1 MIVTSVGCPA
11 LRQLKLCCHAVKHF
25 RPTCQW
31 RETEG
36 LKAYIFVDDESRIIE
51 THFHFIDSIIVFL
64 TMIIENV
71 EALKSWLAKLLEP
84 ICDAD
89 PSALANY
96 VVALVKKDKPEKD
109 LKALCADQLEVF
121 LQKETTGFVDK
132 LFESLTTKNYL
143 GNPAAKEVPKEEV
156 KPPAVKA
163 ETVEAETLEEEREN
177 RRRRS
182 PLRNRPDFND
192 ARGRDDRRRDER
204 KRRDFD
210 RHGKSGGES
219 NRERE
224 RHERR
229 RGSPRGRSYSRSLS
243 RSRSGSRG
251 KSRDREHRGGRDFK
265 SKFEL
270 ERKDTDCYN
279 SSNKSGSQQQQQQ
292 QQQHPPPLLPLP
304 TPPHQFSSTSS
315 AGVSGAGGVPIVTPA
330 HLPDSTTDSWSGY
343 YGTQRLDGAGKTF
356 GSKSVSLKQR
366 CRDYDEKGFC
376 VRGDLCPFDHG
387 NDPLIV
393 DDVNLP
399 NMIPFPPPPVMP
411 PTGLPRPPITEPP
424 PPLRM
429 PAMPPFGQPPP
440 PGVFPMSG
448 PPLIATSGID
458 TPNHQ
463 TAITSSPP
471 IGPPG
476 VGRPPPTLPPPPSP
490 SSSVSLRPQYVQSE
504 YNYDP
509 EGYNPES
516 PGLTAAG
523 RNPYRQFIPRVQTQR
538 SNLIGLT
545 SNEGQGSRA
554 ANIVIQTEPATAAST
569 PGNNVC
575 RFNAEQDNRKRTI
588 GPSTAE
594 GPIVKKPWM
603 EKPNFNNQHKNTFP
617 KRCYYVNTK
626 LEVRKI
632 PRDLNNIAKLNE
644 HFSKFGTIVN
654 IQVVFGGDPEA
665 ALIQY
670 TKNEEARRAISS
682 TEAVLNNRFI
692 RVYWHREPGT
702 NVTGLQEQSSGSQPA
717 GSAASPAL
725 LQQQQQHGNMHKGIK
740 QHSPAAYVLNNI
752 VPKHCVPALPG
763 LAAGTRLDGL
773 NPNADA
779 LTVVPALTNPQKSPY
794 TSTGLKSSS
803 KSFGRTG
810 KALEAQEVLKKKQ
823 EAIKLQQDMRKKKQE
838 MLKTQ
843 MECQKALINRLDK
856 NRGMKPEERAN
867 IMKTLKELTEKIAQL
882 QNEMNPAS
890 QAQKEL
896 LDAEL
901 DFHKKMSSGED
912 TTDLKRKLGQ
922 LQVEATRLGLIRSP
936 AGRGRGRGKMALEPG
951 LVHVGRGRGRSRE
964 MMARCGSVNRMVV
977 DHRPRALAIL
987 GVTQEEK
994 EELMPHFV
1002 NFGEIEDFRDQDANS
1017 VVMTFKTRSEAEN
1030 AANQGAKFKGRVLQI
1045 SWYKPKTPSV
1055 ATEPEEEEAK
1065 DDDTTKEA
1073 SSYLPG
1079 EEEEEEEEDD
1089 DEDDEYE
1096 SRSWRR

>member
-1 MIVTSVGCPA
+1 
-11 LRQLKLCCHAVKHF
+11 
-25 RPTCQW
+25 
-31 RETEG
+31 
-36 LKAYIFVDDESRIIE
+36 
-51 THFHFIDSIIVFL
+51 
-64 TMIIENV
+64 MIIENV

-96 VVALVKKDKPEKD
+96 VVALVKKDKPEKE
-109 LKALCADQLEVF
+109 LKALCADQLDVF

-132 LFESLTTKNYL
+132 LFECLTTKNYL
-143 GNPAAKEVPKEEV
+143 GNPAAKEAPKEEV
-156 KPPAVKA
+156 KLPAVKSDVVEP
-163 ETVEAETLEEEREN
+163 ETPEEEREN
-177 RRRRS
+177 RWRRS
-182 PLRNRPDFND
+182 PLRNRSDFNES
-192 ARGRDDRRRDER
+192 RSRDDRRRDER
-204 KRRDFD
+204 KRREFD
-210 RHGKSGGES
+210 RHGKSS
-219 NRERE
+219 SDSHRERE

-229 RGSPRGRSYSRSLS
+229 RGSPRGRSYSRSRS

-265 SKFEL
+265 SKFEV
-270 ERKDTDCYN
+270 ERKDTDGYN
-279 SSNKSGSQQQQQQ
+279 SSTTSGPP
-292 QQQHPPPLLPLP
+292 QQHPLPLLPLP
-304 TPPHQFSSTSS
+304 TPPHPFSSSSSSS
-315 AGVSGAGGVPIVTPA
+315 AGVSGAGGVPVVTLA

-343 YGTQRLDGAGKTF
+343 YGTQRQDGVGKPF
-356 GSKSVSLKQR
+356 NNKSASLKQR

-411 PTGLPRPPITEPP
+411 PAGLPMPPITEPP
-424 PPLRM
+424 PSLRM
-429 PAMPPFGQPPP
+429 PSMPPYGQPPP
-440 PGVFPMSG
+440 PGVFPM
-448 PPLIATSGID
+448 TD
-458 TPNHQ
+458 
-463 TAITSSPP
+463 
-471 IGPPG
+471 
-476 VGRPPPTLPPPPSP
+476 
-490 SSSVSLRPQYVQSE
+490 
-504 YNYDP
+504 NYDP

-545 SNEGQGSRA
+545 SSEGQGSRA
-554 ANIVIQTEPATAAST
+554 ANIVIQTEPATVAST
-569 PGNNVC
+569 PGSNVS
-575 RFNAEQDNRKRTI
+575 RFNTEQDSRKRTM
-588 GPSTAE
+588 GHNTAE
-594 GPIVKKPWM
+594 GPAAKKPWM
-603 EKPNFNNQHKNTFP
+603 EKPNFNNQHKSSFP
-617 KRCYYVNTK
+617 KRNHYVNTK

-632 PRDLNNIAKLNE
+632 PRELNNITKLNE

-682 TEAVLNNRFI
+682 IEAVLNNRFI

-702 NVTGLQEQSSGSQPA
+702 NTTALQQQDQSSGSQA
-717 GSAASPAL
+717 SGSAPSQGP
-725 LQQQQQHGNMHKGIK
+725 QHSNVHKGIK
-740 QHSPAAYVLNNI
+740 QHNPAAYVLNKT
-752 VPKHCVPALPG
+752 VPKHRLPA
-763 LAAGTRLDGL
+763 AAGTTAATKLDSL
-773 NPNADA
+773 NPNTD
-779 LTVVPALTNPQKSPY
+779 TVTVAPALTNTQKSPY
-794 TSTGLKSSS
+794 TSTALKSSS
-803 KSFGRTG
+803 KSLGKTG

-823 EAIKLQQDMRKKKQE
+823 EALKLQQDMRKKKQE

-843 MECQKALINRLDK
+843 IECQKALINRLEK

-867 IMKTLKELTEKIAQL
+867 IMKTLKDLTDKIAQL

-890 QAQKEL
+890 QVSSTKTNHGQTKTKTDAQKEL

-922 LQVEATRLGLIRSP
+922 LQVEATRLGLIRPP

-951 LVHVGRGRGRSRE
+951 SMHVGRGRGRSRD
-964 MMARCGSVNRMVV
+964 MMAHGRAVNRMVV

-1002 NFGEIEDFRDQDANS
+1002 KFGEIEDLRDQDANS

-1055 ATEPEEEEAK
+1055 TTEPEEEEAK
-1065 DDDTTKEA
+1065 DEDNKKEA

-1079 EEEEEEEEDD
+1079 EEEEEEEEEDD

>member
-1 MIVTSVGCPA
+1 
-11 LRQLKLCCHAVKHF
+11 
-25 RPTCQW
+25 
-31 RETEG
+31 
-36 LKAYIFVDDESRIIE
+36 
-51 THFHFIDSIIVFL
+51 
-64 TMIIENV
+64 MIIENV

-96 VVALVKKDKPEKD
+96 VVALVKKDKPEKE
-109 LKALCADQLEVF
+109 LKALCADQLDVF

-132 LFESLTTKNYL
+132 LFECLTTKNYL
-143 GNPAAKEVPKEEV
+143 GNPAAKEAPKEEV
-156 KPPAVKA
+156 KPPAVKSDV
-163 ETVEAETLEEEREN
+163 VEAETPEEEREN
-177 RRRRS
+177 RWRRS
-182 PLRNRPDFND
+182 PLRNRSDFNES
-192 ARGRDDRRRDER
+192 RSRDDRRRDER

-210 RHGKSGGES
+210 RHGKSS
-219 NRERE
+219 SDSHRERE

-229 RGSPRGRSYSRSLS
+229 RGSPRGRSYSRS

-265 SKFEL
+265 SKFEV
-270 ERKDTDCYN
+270 ERKDTDGYN
-279 SSNKSGSQQQQQQ
+279 SSTTSGSQQQQQ

-304 TPPHQFSSTSS
+304 TPPHPFSSSSSSS
-315 AGVSGAGGVPIVTPA
+315 AGVSGAGGVPIATLA

-343 YGTQRLDGAGKTF
+343 YGTQRQDGVGKPF
-356 GSKSVSLKQR
+356 SNKPASLKQR

-411 PTGLPRPPITEPP
+411 PAGLPMPPITEPP
-424 PPLRM
+424 PSLRM
-429 PAMPPFGQPPP
+429 PSMPPYGQPPP
-440 PGVFPMSG
+440 PGVFPM
-448 PPLIATSGID
+448 PD
-458 TPNHQ
+458 
-463 TAITSSPP
+463 
-471 IGPPG
+471 
-476 VGRPPPTLPPPPSP
+476 
-490 SSSVSLRPQYVQSE
+490 
-504 YNYDP
+504 NYDP

-516 PGLTAAG
+516 PGLTTAG
-523 RNPYRQFIPRVQTQR
+523 RNQYRQFIPRVQTQR

-545 SNEGQGSRA
+545 SSEGQGSRA
-554 ANIVIQTEPATAAST
+554 ANIVIQTEPATVAST
-569 PGNNVC
+569 PGGNVS
-575 RFNAEQDNRKRTI
+575 RFNTEQDSRKRTM
-588 GPSTAE
+588 GHSTAE
-594 GPIVKKPWM
+594 GPAAKKPWM
-603 EKPNFNNQHKNTFP
+603 EKPNFNNQHKSSFP
-617 KRCYYVNTK
+617 KRNHYVNTK

-632 PRDLNNIAKLNE
+632 PRDLNNITKLNE

-692 RVYWHREPGT
+692 RVYWHREPGANT
-702 NVTGLQEQSSGSQPA
+702 TGLQQQEHSSGSQGA
-717 GSAASPAL
+717 GSPPT
-725 LQQQQQHGNMHKGIK
+725 QGPQHCNMHKGVK
-740 QHSPAAYVLNNI
+740 QHNPAAYVLNKT
-752 VPKHCVPALPG
+752 VPKHR
-763 LAAGTRLDGL
+763 LAAAPGTTAPTKLDSL
-773 NPNADA
+773 NPNTDA
-779 LTVVPALTNPQKSPY
+779 VTVAPALTNTQKGPY
-794 TSTGLKSSS
+794 TSTALKSSS
-803 KSFGRTG
+803 KSLGKTGR
-810 KALEAQEVLKKKQ
+810 ALEAQEVLKKKQ
-823 EAIKLQQDMRKKKQE
+823 EALKLQQDMRKKKQE
-838 MLKTQ
+838 MLETQ
-843 MECQKALINRLDK
+843 IECQKALINRLEK

-867 IMKTLKELTEKIAQL
+867 IMKTLKELTDKITQL

-890 QAQKEL
+890 QVSSTKPNQGQTKTKTDAQKEL

-922 LQVEATRLGLIRSP
+922 LQVEVEDEIQNCKGRKQMATRLGLIRPP

-951 LVHVGRGRGRSRE
+951 SMHVGRGRGRSRE
-964 MMARCGSVNRMVV
+964 MMARGGAVNRMVV

-1002 NFGEIEDFRDQDANS
+1002 KFGEIEDLRDQDANS

-1055 ATEPEEEEAK
+1055 TTEPEEEEAK
-1065 DDDTTKEA
+1065 DEENKKEA

-1079 EEEEEEEEDD
+1079 EEEEEEEEEEDD

>member
-1 MIVTSVGCPA
+1 MLI
-11 LRQLKLCCHAVKHF
+11 Q
-25 RPTCQW
+25 
-31 RETEG
+31 
-36 LKAYIFVDDESRIIE
+36 
-51 THFHFIDSIIVFL
+51 
-64 TMIIENV
+64 NV

-96 VVALVKKDKPEKD
+96 VVALVKKDKSEKE
-109 LKALCADQLEVF
+109 LKALCADQLDVF
-121 LQKETTGFVDK
+121 LQKETIGFVDK
-132 LFESLTTKNYL
+132 LFECLTTKNYL
-143 GNPAAKEVPKEEV
+143 GNPAAKEAPKEEI
-156 KPPAVKA
+156 KPPAVKSDV
-163 ETVEAETLEEEREN
+163 VEAETPEEREN

-182 PLRNRPDFND
+182 PLRNRPEFNESRYKD
-192 ARGRDDRRRDER
+192 GNSNVFPLTHQPPRSRDDRRRDER
-204 KRRDFD
+204 KRREFD
-210 RHGKSGGES
+210 RHGKSS
-219 NRERE
+219 SDSHRERE

-229 RGSPRGRSYSRSLS
+229 RGSPRGRSYSRS

-265 SKFEL
+265 SKFEM
-270 ERKDTDCYN
+270 ERKDTDGYN
-279 SSNKSGSQQQQQQ
+279 STTSGPQQQQQQQ
-292 QQQHPPPLLPLP
+292 QQQHPSPLLPLP
-304 TPPHQFSSTSS
+304 TPPHPFSSVS
-315 AGVSGAGGVPIVTPA
+315 AGVSGPGGVTVVAPA
-330 HLPDSTTDSWSGY
+330 HLPDSTTDSWSGFFSS
-343 YGTQRLDGAGKTF
+343 QRQDGVGKPF
-356 GSKSVSLKQR
+356 GNKVVSLKQR

-411 PTGLPRPPITEPP
+411 PAGMPMPPITEPP

-429 PAMPPFGQPPP
+429 PSMPPYGQPPP
-440 PGVFPMSG
+440 PGVFPMTR

-463 TAITSSPP
+463 SAITSSPP

-476 VGRPPPTLPPPPSP
+476 VGLPPTLPPPPPPPPPPSS

-554 ANIVIQTEPATAAST
+554 ANIVIQTEPAIAAST
-569 PGNNVC
+569 PGSNAS
-575 RFNAEQDNRKRTI
+575 RFNTEQDSRKRTM

-594 GPIVKKPWM
+594 GTATKKPWM
-603 EKPNFNNQHKNTFP
+603 EKPGFNNQHKSVFP
-617 KRCYYVNTK
+617 KRNHYVNTK

-632 PRDLNNIAKLNE
+632 PRELNNITKLNE
-644 HFSKFGTIVN
+644 HFCKFGTIVN

-682 TEAVLNNRFI
+682 IEAVLNNRFI

-702 NVTGLQEQSSGSQPA
+702 NTTGLQQQEQSSGSQVA
-717 GSAASPAL
+717 GSAPTQAPL
-725 LQQQQQHGNMHKGIK
+725 HGNMHKQGIK
-740 QHSPAAYVLNNI
+740 QHNPAAYVLNNT
-752 VPKHCVPALPG
+752 VPKHHLPA
-763 LAAGTRLDGL
+763 AAGTTTTPKPDNL
-773 NPNADA
+773 NPNTDSVAVA
-779 LTVVPALTNPQKSPY
+779 PALTNAQRGPY
-794 TSTGLKSSS
+794 TSTALKSSS
-803 KSFGRTG
+803 KSLGKTG
-810 KALEAQEVLKKKQ
+810 KALEAQEALKKKQ

-843 MECQKALINRLDK
+843 IECQKALINRLEK

-867 IMKTLKELTEKIAQL
+867 IMKTLKELTEKINQL
-882 QNEMNPAS
+882 QSEMYPAS
-890 QAQKEL
+890 QVSSGKTNHNQPKTKTDAQKEL

-922 LQVEATRLGLIRSP
+922 LQVEATRLGLIRPP
-936 AGRGRGRGKMALEPG
+936 AGRGRDRGKMALEPG
-951 LVHVGRGRGRSRE
+951 AMHVSHGRSRSRE
-964 MMARCGSVNRMVV
+964 MMGRGRAVNRMVV

-1002 NFGEIEDFRDQDANS
+1002 KFGEIEDLRDQDATS

-1045 SWYKPKTPSV
+1045 SWYKPKTPAV
-1055 ATEPEEEEAK
+1055 PTEAEEEEAK
-1065 DDDTTKEA
+1065 DEDNTKEA

-1079 EEEEEEEEDD
+1079 EEEEEEEEEEDD

>member
-1 MIVTSVGCPA
+1 
-11 LRQLKLCCHAVKHF
+11 
-25 RPTCQW
+25 
-31 RETEG
+31 
-36 LKAYIFVDDESRIIE
+36 
-51 THFHFIDSIIVFL
+51 
-64 TMIIENV
+64 MIIENV

-109 LKALCADQLEVF
+109 LKALCADQLDVF

-163 ETVEAETLEEEREN
+163 EAVEAETLEEEREN

-182 PLRNRPDFND
+182 PLRNRPEFND

-210 RHGKSGGES
+210 RHGKSGSES

-229 RGSPRGRSYSRSLS
+229 PRGRSYSRSLS

-279 SSNKSGSQQQQQQ
+279 SSNTSGSQQQQQ
-292 QQQHPPPLLPLP
+292 QQQHPPPLLP

-343 YGTQRLDGAGKTF
+343 YGTQRQDGVGKPF

-458 TPNHQ
+458 APNHQ
-463 TAITSSPP
+463 AAITSSPP

-476 VGRPPPTLPPPPSP
+476 LGRPPPLPPPPQPSP
-490 SSSVSLRPQYVQSE
+490 SSSVSLHPQYVQSE

-554 ANIVIQTEPATAAST
+554 ANIVIQTEPAIAANT

-575 RFNAEQDNRKRTI
+575 RFNTEQDNRKRTI

-603 EKPNFNNQHKNTFP
+603 EKPNFNNQHKNPFP
-617 KRCYYVNTK
+617 KRYYYVNTK

-682 TEAVLNNRFI
+682 IEAVLNNRFI

-702 NVTGLQEQSSGSQPA
+702 NATGLQEQSSGSQSA
-717 GSAASPAL
+717 GSPASPAL
-725 LQQQQQHGNMHKGIK
+725 QQQQQQQQQHGNMHKQGIK
-740 QHSPAAYVLNNI
+740 QHSPAAYVFNKT
-752 VPKHCVPALPG
+752 VPKHRVPALPG
-763 LAAGTRLDGL
+763 LTAGTRLDSL

-779 LTVVPALTNPQKSPY
+779 VT
-794 TSTGLKSSS
+794 
-803 KSFGRTG
+803 
-810 KALEAQEVLKKKQ
+810 
-823 EAIKLQQDMRKKKQE
+823 EAIKLQQDMRRKKQE

-890 QAQKEL
+890 QVSSVKPNHGQSKTKTDAQKEL

-964 MMARCGSVNRMVV
+964 MMARGGTVNRMVV

-1045 SWYKPKTPSV
+1045 SWYKPKTPSA

-1065 DDDTTKEA
+1065 DDENPKEA

>member
-1 MIVTSVGCPA
+1 TTTFFGKY
-11 LRQLKLCCHAVKHF
+11 LH
-25 RPTCQW
+25 
-31 RETEG
+31 
-36 LKAYIFVDDESRIIE
+36 
-51 THFHFIDSIIVFL
+51 
-64 TMIIENV
+64 
-71 EALKSWLAKLLEP
+71 SWLGTTS
-84 ICDAD
+84 CDAD

-163 ETVEAETLEEEREN
+163 ETVEVRRE
-177 RRRRS
+177 S
-182 PLRNRPDFND
+182 
-192 ARGRDDRRRDER
+192 AGRDDRRRDER

-251 KSRDREHRGGRDFK
+251 KSRDTEHRGDFK

-279 SSNKSGSQQQQQQ
+279 SSNKSGSQQQQQQQ

-717 GSAASPAL
+717 GSAASP
-725 LQQQQQHGNMHKGIK
+725 
-740 QHSPAAYVLNNI
+740 
-752 VPKHCVPALPG
+752 
-763 LAAGTRLDGL
+763 
-773 NPNADA
+773 
-779 LTVVPALTNPQKSPY
+779 VVPALTNPQKSPY

-890 QAQKEL
+890 QVASVKPNHGQSKTKTDAQKEL

-1055 ATEPEEEEAK
+1055 ATEPEEEE
-1065 DDDTTKEA
+1065 KEA

>member
-1 MIVTSVGCPA
+1 
-11 LRQLKLCCHAVKHF
+11 
-25 RPTCQW
+25 
-31 RETEG
+31 
-36 LKAYIFVDDESRIIE
+36 
-51 THFHFIDSIIVFL
+51 
-64 TMIIENV
+64 MIIENV

-96 VVALVKKDKPEKD
+96 VVALVKKDKPEKE
-109 LKALCADQLEVF
+109 LKALCADQLDVF

-132 LFESLTTKNYL
+132 LFECLTTKNYL
-143 GNPAAKEVPKEEV
+143 GNPGAKEAPKEEV
-156 KPPAVKA
+156 KQPAVKSDV
-163 ETVEAETLEEEREN
+163 VEAETPEDEREN
-177 RRRRS
+177 RWRRS
-182 PLRNRPDFND
+182 PLRNRPDFNES
-192 ARGRDDRRRDER
+192 RSRDDRRRDER

-210 RHGKSGGES
+210 RHGKSS
-219 NRERE
+219 SDSHRERE

-229 RGSPRGRSYSRSLS
+229 RGSPRGRSYSRS

-265 SKFEL
+265 SKFEV
-270 ERKDTDCYN
+270 ERKDSDSY
-279 SSNKSGSQQQQQQ
+279 SSSTTSASQ
-292 QQQHPPPLLPLP
+292 QQQHPSPLLPLP
-304 TPPHQFSSTSS
+304 TPLHPFSSSSSSS
-315 AGVSGAGGVPIVTPA
+315 AGVSGAGGVPIATLA

-343 YGTQRLDGAGKTF
+343 YGTQRQDGVGKPF
-356 GSKSVSLKQR
+356 NKGASLKQR

-399 NMIPFPPPPVMP
+399 NMIPFPPPPIMP
-411 PTGLPRPPITEPP
+411 PAGLPMPPITEPP
-424 PPLRM
+424 PSLRI
-429 PAMPPFGQPPP
+429 PSMPPFGQPPP
-440 PGVFPMSG
+440 PGVFPM
-448 PPLIATSGID
+448 AD
-458 TPNHQ
+458 
-463 TAITSSPP
+463 
-471 IGPPG
+471 
-476 VGRPPPTLPPPPSP
+476 
-490 SSSVSLRPQYVQSE
+490 
-504 YNYDP
+504 NYDA

-554 ANIVIQTEPATAAST
+554 ANIVIQTEPATTAST
-569 PGNNVC
+569 PGSNVS
-575 RFNAEQDNRKRTI
+575 RFNTEQDSRKRTL
-588 GPSTAE
+588 GHNTAE
-594 GPIVKKPWM
+594 GPTAKKPWM
-603 EKPNFNNQHKNTFP
+603 DKPNFNNQHKSNFP
-617 KRCYYVNTK
+617 KRNHYVNTK

-632 PRDLNNIAKLNE
+632 PRELNNIAKLNE

-692 RVYWHREPGT
+692 RVYWHREPST
-702 NVTGLQEQSSGSQPA
+702 NTTGLQAQEQSSGSQGA
-717 GSAASPAL
+717 GSPPSQGP
-725 LQQQQQHGNMHKGIK
+725 QHSNVHKGIK
-740 QHSPAAYVLNNI
+740 QHSPAAYVLNKT
-752 VPKHCVPALPG
+752 VPKHRLAPAA
-763 LAAGTRLDGL
+763 AAGTTATTKPDGL
-773 NPNADA
+773 NPNTDTA
-779 LTVVPALTNPQKSPY
+779 TVVPALTNTQKGPY
-794 TSTGLKSSS
+794 TSTALKSSS
-803 KSFGRTG
+803 KSLGKTGR
-810 KALEAQEVLKKKQ
+810 ALEAQEVLKKKQ
-823 EAIKLQQDMRKKKQE
+823 EALKLQQDMRKKKQE

-843 MECQKALINRLDK
+843 IECQKALINRLEK

-867 IMKTLKELTEKIAQL
+867 IMKTLKELTDKITQL

-890 QAQKEL
+890 QVSSTKSNHSQGKTKTDAQKEL

-922 LQVEATRLGLIRSP
+922 LQVEATRLGLIRPP
-936 AGRGRGRGKMALEPG
+936 AARGRGRGKMPLEPG
-951 LVHVGRGRGRSRE
+951 SMQVGRGRGRSRE
-964 MMARCGSVNRMVV
+964 MMARSGAVNRMVV

-1002 NFGEIEDFRDQDANS
+1002 KFGEIEDLRDQDATS

-1045 SWYKPKTPSV
+1045 SWYKPKTPS
-1055 ATEPEEEEAK
+1055 ATTEPEEEEAK
-1065 DDDTTKEA
+1065 DEDNKQKES

-1079 EEEEEEEEDD
+1079 EEEEEEEEEEDD

>member
-1 MIVTSVGCPA
+1 
-11 LRQLKLCCHAVKHF
+11 
-25 RPTCQW
+25 
-31 RETEG
+31 
-36 LKAYIFVDDESRIIE
+36 
-51 THFHFIDSIIVFL
+51 
-64 TMIIENV
+64 MIIENV

-96 VVALVKKDKPEKD
+96 VVALVKKDKPEKE
-109 LKALCADQLEVF
+109 LKALCADQLDVF
-121 LQKETTGFVDK
+121 LQKETMGFVDK
-132 LFESLTTKNYL
+132 LFECLTTKNYL
-143 GNPAAKEVPKEEV
+143 GIPTAKEAPKEEV
-156 KPPAVKA
+156 KPPAVKSDA
-163 ETVEAETLEEEREN
+163 VEAETPEEDREN

-182 PLRNRPDFND
+182 PLRNRSDFNES
-192 ARGRDDRRRDER
+192 RGRDDRRRDER

-210 RHGKSGGES
+210 RHGKSGNDS
-219 NRERE
+219 HRERE

-229 RGSPRGRSYSRSLS
+229 RGSPRGRSYSRSRSRS

-279 SSNKSGSQQQQQQ
+279 SSTTSGS

-304 TPPHQFSSTSS
+304 TPPHPFSSSSSS
-315 AGVSGAGGVPIVTPA
+315 AGVSGAGGVPIATPA

-343 YGTQRLDGAGKTF
+343 YAAQRQDGVNKPF
-356 GSKSVSLKQR
+356 GNKGPSLKQR

-399 NMIPFPPPPVMP
+399 SMIPFPPPPVMP
-411 PTGLPRPPITEPP
+411 PAGLPMPPITEPP

-429 PAMPPFGQPPP
+429 PAMPPYGQPPP
-440 PGVFPMSG
+440 PGVFPMTG

-476 VGRPPPTLPPPPSP
+476 VGLPPTLPPPPPLPPSS

-545 SNEGQGSRA
+545 SSEGQGSRA
-554 ANIVIQTEPATAAST
+554 ANIVIQTEPATVAST
-569 PGNNVC
+569 PGSNVS
-575 RFNAEQDNRKRTI
+575 RFNTDQDNRKRTM

-594 GPIVKKPWM
+594 GPAAKKPWM
-603 EKPNFNNQHKNTFP
+603 EKPSFNNQHKSSFP
-617 KRCYYVNTK
+617 KRYHYVNTK
-626 LEVRKI
+626 LEVRKV
-632 PRDLNNIAKLNE
+632 PRELNNITKLNE

-692 RVYWHREPGT
+692 RVYWHREPGA
-702 NVTGLQEQSSGSQPA
+702 NATGLQQQEQGLGSQA
-717 GSAASPAL
+717 IGAAPSQGP
-725 LQQQQQHGNMHKGIK
+725 QHSSMQRIK
-740 QHSPAAYVLNNI
+740 QHSPAAYVLNKT
-752 VPKHCVPALPG
+752 VPKHRLPAV
-763 LAAGTRLDGL
+763 AGITATTKPDSL
-773 NPNADA
+773 NPNTD
-779 LTVVPALTNPQKSPY
+779 TVTVSPALTNTQKSPY
-794 TSTGLKSSS
+794 TSIGLKSSS
-803 KSFGRTG
+803 KSLGKTG

-823 EAIKLQQDMRKKKQE
+823 EALKLQQDMRKKKQE
-838 MLKTQ
+838 MLKTHI
-843 MECQKALINRLDK
+843 EWQKALINRLEK

-882 QNEMNPAS
+882 QNEMNPSPAS
-890 QAQKEL
+890 QAPGAKPNHSQSKTKTDVSFGPFLAQKEL

-901 DFHKKMSSGED
+901 DFHKKLSSGED

-922 LQVEATRLGLIRSP
+922 LQVEATRLGLIRPP
-936 AGRGRGRGKMALEPG
+936 AGRGRGRGKMPLEPG
-951 LVHVGRGRGRSRE
+951 SMHVGRGRGRSRE
-964 MMARCGSVNRMVV
+964 MMARNVNRMVV

-1002 NFGEIEDFRDQDANS
+1002 KFGEIEDIRDQDANS
-1017 VVMTFKTRSEAEN
+1017 VIMTFKTRSEAEN

-1045 SWYKPKTPSV
+1045 SWFKPKTPSV
-1055 ATEPEEEEAK
+1055 TTEPEEVEAK
-1065 DDDTTKEA
+1065 DEDNAKEA

-1079 EEEEEEEEDD
+1079 EEEEEEEEEDD

>member
-1 MIVTSVGCPA
+1 
-11 LRQLKLCCHAVKHF
+11 
-25 RPTCQW
+25 
-31 RETEG
+31 
-36 LKAYIFVDDESRIIE
+36 
-51 THFHFIDSIIVFL
+51 
-64 TMIIENV
+64 MIIENV

-96 VVALVKKDKPEKD
+96 VVALVKKDKPEKE
-109 LKALCADQLEVF
+109 LKALCADQLDVF

-132 LFESLTTKNYL
+132 LFECLTTKNYL
-143 GNPAAKEVPKEEV
+143 GNPAPKEVPKEEV
-156 KPPAVKA
+156 KPPAVKSDV
-163 ETVEAETLEEEREN
+163 VEAETPEEERDN

-182 PLRNRPDFND
+182 PLRNFNES
-192 ARGRDDRRRDER
+192 RSRDDRRRDER

-210 RHGKSGGES
+210 RHGKSGS
-219 NRERE
+219 DSHRERE

-229 RGSPRGRSYSRSLS
+229 RGSPRGRSYSRSRSRS

-251 KSRDREHRGGRDFK
+251 KSWDREHRGGRDFK

-270 ERKDTDCYN
+270 ERKDTECYN
-279 SSNKSGSQQQQQQ
+279 SSNTSGSQQQHQ
-292 QQQHPPPLLPLP
+292 PPLLPLP
-304 TPPHQFSSTSS
+304 TPLHPFSSSSS
-315 AGVSGAGGVPIVTPA
+315 AGVSGAGGVPIATPA

-343 YGTQRLDGAGKTF
+343 YGTQRQDGVGKPF
-356 GSKSVSLKQR
+356 SNKSASLKQR

-411 PTGLPRPPITEPP
+411 PAGLPMPPITEPP

-429 PAMPPFGQPPP
+429 PAMPPYGQPPP
-440 PGVFPMSG
+440 PGVFPMTG

-476 VGRPPPTLPPPPSP
+476 VGLPPTLPPPPLPPPPSS

-538 SNLIGLT
+538 PNLIGLT
-545 SNEGQGSRA
+545 SSEGQGSRA

-569 PGNNVC
+569 PGSNVS
-575 RFNAEQDNRKRTI
+575 RFNTEQDSRKRTM

-594 GPIVKKPWM
+594 GPAAKKTWM
-603 EKPNFNNQHKNTFP
+603 EKPGFNNQHKNTFP
-617 KRCYYVNTK
+617 KRYHYVNTK

-632 PRDLNNIAKLNE
+632 PRELNNITKLNE

-682 TEAVLNNRFI
+682 IEAVLNNRFI

-702 NVTGLQEQSSGSQPA
+702 NTTALQQQEQSSGSQVA
-717 GSAASPAL
+717 GVAPN
-725 LQQQQQHGNMHKGIK
+725 QGPQHSNMHKAIK
-740 QHSPAAYVLNNI
+740 QHNPAAYVLNKT
-752 VPKHCVPALPG
+752 VPKHRLPTAPG
-763 LAAGTRLDGL
+763 VAATTKPDSL
-773 NPNADA
+773 NPNTDA
-779 LTVVPALTNPQKSPY
+779 VTVAPALTNTQKGPY
-794 TSTGLKSSS
+794 ASTALKSSS
-803 KSFGRTG
+803 KSLGKTG

-823 EAIKLQQDMRKKKQE
+823 EALKLQQDMRKKKQE

-843 MECQKALINRLDK
+843 IECQKALINRLEK

-867 IMKTLKELTEKIAQL
+867 IMKTLKELTDKIAQL

-890 QAQKEL
+890 LVSSAKPNHNQSKTKTDAQKEL

-951 LVHVGRGRGRSRE
+951 AMHVGRGRGRSRE
-964 MMARCGSVNRMVV
+964 MMARGGTVNRMVV

-1002 NFGEIEDFRDQDANS
+1002 KFGEIEDVRDQDANS

-1055 ATEPEEEEAK
+1055 TTEPEEEEAK
-1065 DDDTTKEA
+1065 DEDSTKEA

-1079 EEEEEEEEDD
+1079 EEEEEEEEEDD

>member
-1 MIVTSVGCPA
+1 
-11 LRQLKLCCHAVKHF
+11 
-25 RPTCQW
+25 
-31 RETEG
+31 
-36 LKAYIFVDDESRIIE
+36 
-51 THFHFIDSIIVFL
+51 
-64 TMIIENV
+64 MIIENV

-96 VVALVKKDKPEKD
+96 VVALVKKDKPEKE
-109 LKALCADQLEVF
+109 LKALCADQLDVF
-121 LQKETTGFVDK
+121 LQKETVGFVDK
-132 LFESLTTKNYL
+132 LFECLTTKNYL
-143 GNPAAKEVPKEEV
+143 GNPAAKETPKEEI
-156 KPPAVKA
+156 KLPAVKA
-163 ETVEAETLEEEREN
+163 EVVEAETPEEEN

-182 PLRNRPDFND
+182 PLRNRSDFNES
-192 ARGRDDRRRDER
+192 RNRDERRRDER

-210 RHGKSGGES
+210 RHGKSGS
-219 NRERE
+219 DSHRERE

-229 RGSPRGRSYSRSLS
+229 RGSPRGRSYSRSRS

-265 SKFEL
+265 SKFEA
-270 ERKDTDCYN
+270 ERKDTDGYN
-279 SSNKSGSQQQQQQ
+279 SSTTSGSLQQ
-292 QQQHPPPLLPLP
+292 QQQHPPPLLPLH
-304 TPPHQFSSTSS
+304 TPLHPFSSSS
-315 AGVSGAGGVPIVTPA
+315 SSSGAGGVPVATPA

-343 YGTQRLDGAGKTF
+343 YGTRQDGVCKPFSKTA
-356 GSKSVSLKQR
+356 SLKQR

-376 VRGDLCPFDHG
+376 VRGDHCLYDHG
-387 NDPLIV
+387 SDPLIV

-399 NMIPFPPPPVMP
+399 NIIPFPPPPILP
-411 PTGLPRPPITEPP
+411 PAGLPMPPITEPP
-424 PPLRM
+424 PSLRM
-429 PAMPPFGQPPP
+429 PSMPPYGQPPP
-440 PGVFPMSG
+440 PGVFPM
-448 PPLIATSGID
+448 TD
-458 TPNHQ
+458 
-463 TAITSSPP
+463 
-471 IGPPG
+471 
-476 VGRPPPTLPPPPSP
+476 
-490 SSSVSLRPQYVQSE
+490 
-504 YNYDP
+504 NYDP

-516 PGLTAAG
+516 PGLTVAG
-523 RNPYRQFIPRVQTQR
+523 RNPYRQFIPRVQSQR

-545 SNEGQGSRA
+545 SSEGQGSRA
-554 ANIVIQTEPATAAST
+554 ANIVIQTEPATAPST
-569 PGNNVC
+569 PGSNVS
-575 RFNAEQDNRKRTI
+575 RFNTEQDSRKRTM

-594 GPIVKKPWM
+594 GPAPKKPWM
-603 EKPNFNNQHKNTFP
+603 EKPSFNNQHKGAFP
-617 KRCYYVNTK
+617 KRNHYVNTK

-632 PRDLNNIAKLNE
+632 PRELNNITKLNE

-654 IQVVFGGDPEA
+654 IQVVFGGDPDA

-692 RVYWHREPGT
+692 RVYWHREPGA
-702 NVTGLQEQSSGSQPA
+702 NATGLQQQEQSSGSQVA
-717 GSAASPAL
+717 GSAPNQG
-725 LQQQQQHGNMHKGIK
+725 LQHSNMHKGIK
-740 QHSPAAYVLNNI
+740 QHNPAAYVLNKTI
-752 VPKHCVPALPG
+752 PKHHLSA
-763 LAAGTRLDGL
+763 AAGATTNAKSDNL
-773 NPNADA
+773 NPNTDTAA
-779 LTVVPALTNPQKSPY
+779 VVPAPTNTQKGHY
-794 TSTGLKSSS
+794 TSTATKSSS
-803 KSFGRTG
+803 KSLGKTG
-810 KALEAQEVLKKKQ
+810 KALEAQEALKKKQ
-823 EAIKLQQDMRKKKQE
+823 EALKLQQDMRKKKQE
-838 MLKTQ
+838 MLETQ
-843 MECQKALINRLDK
+843 IECQKALISRLEK

-867 IMKTLKELTEKIAQL
+867 IMKTLKELTEKITQL

-890 QAQKEL
+890 QVSSAKTNHSQPKTKTDAQKEL

-922 LQVEATRLGLIRSP
+922 LQVEATRLGLIRPP
-936 AGRGRGRGKMALEPG
+936 AGRGRGRGKLGPDPG
-951 LVHVGRGRGRSRE
+951 VMHVGRGRSRNRE
-964 MMARCGSVNRMVV
+964 MMARGGPVNRMVV

-1002 NFGEIEDFRDQDANS
+1002 KFGEIEDLRDQDANS

-1055 ATEPEEEEAK
+1055 TTEPEEEEAK
-1065 DDDTTKEA
+1065 DEDSAKEA

-1079 EEEEEEEEDD
+1079 EEEEEEEEEEDD

>member
-1 MIVTSVGCPA
+1 
-11 LRQLKLCCHAVKHF
+11 
-25 RPTCQW
+25 
-31 RETEG
+31 
-36 LKAYIFVDDESRIIE
+36 
-51 THFHFIDSIIVFL
+51 
-64 TMIIENV
+64 MIIENV

-96 VVALVKKDKPEKD
+96 VVALVKKDKPEKE
-109 LKALCADQLEVF
+109 LKALCADQLDVF

-132 LFESLTTKNYL
+132 LFECLTTKNYL
-143 GNPAAKEVPKEEV
+143 GNPAVKEAPKEEV
-156 KPPAVKA
+156 KPPAVKSDV
-163 ETVEAETLEEEREN
+163 VEAETEEEREN
-177 RRRRS
+177 RWRRS
-182 PLRNRPDFND
+182 PLRNRPDFNES
-192 ARGRDDRRRDER
+192 RSRDDRRRDER

-210 RHGKSGGES
+210 RHGKSGS
-219 NRERE
+219 DSHRERE

-229 RGSPRGRSYSRSLS
+229 RGSPRGRSYSRSRS

-265 SKFEL
+265 SKFEV
-270 ERKDTDCYN
+270 ERKDTDSYN
-279 SSNKSGSQQQQQQ
+279 SSTTSGSQ

-304 TPPHQFSSTSS
+304 TPPHPFSSSSSSS
-315 AGVSGAGGVPIVTPA
+315 AGVSGAGGVPIATLA
-330 HLPDSTTDSWSGY
+330 HLPDSTTDSWSSY
-343 YGTQRLDGAGKTF
+343 YGAQRQDGVGKPF
-356 GSKSVSLKQR
+356 NSKNTSLKQR

-399 NMIPFPPPPVMP
+399 SMIPFPPPPVMP
-411 PTGLPRPPITEPP
+411 PTGLPMPPITEPP
-424 PPLRM
+424 PTLRM
-429 PAMPPFGQPPP
+429 PSMPPYGQPPP
-440 PGVFPMSG
+440 PGVFPM
-448 PPLIATSGID
+448 TD
-458 TPNHQ
+458 
-463 TAITSSPP
+463 
-471 IGPPG
+471 
-476 VGRPPPTLPPPPSP
+476 
-490 SSSVSLRPQYVQSE
+490 
-504 YNYDP
+504 NYDP

-569 PGNNVC
+569 PGSNMS
-575 RFNAEQDNRKRTI
+575 RFNTEQDSRKRTM
-588 GPSTAE
+588 GHSTAE
-594 GPIVKKPWM
+594 GPVAKKPWM
-603 EKPNFNNQHKNTFP
+603 EKPNFNNQHKSSFP
-617 KRCYYVNTK
+617 KRNHYVNTK

-632 PRDLNNIAKLNE
+632 PRELNNITKLNE

-702 NVTGLQEQSSGSQPA
+702 NATGLQQQEQSSGSQAA
-717 GSAASPAL
+717 GSAPSQGP
-725 LQQQQQHGNMHKGIK
+725 QHSNVHKGIK
-740 QHSPAAYVLNNI
+740 QHNAAAYVLNKT
-752 VPKHCVPALPG
+752 VPKHRLAA
-763 LAAGTRLDGL
+763 AAGTTVTPKPDSL
-773 NPNADA
+773 NPNTD
-779 LTVVPALTNPQKSPY
+779 TVNVAPALTNTQKGPY
-794 TSTGLKSSS
+794 TSTALKSSS
-803 KSFGRTG
+803 KSLGKTG

-823 EAIKLQQDMRKKKQE
+823 EALKLQQDMRKKKQE

-843 MECQKALINRLDK
+843 IECQKALINRLEK

-867 IMKTLKELTEKIAQL
+867 IMKTLKELTDKIAQL

-890 QAQKEL
+890 QVSGTKPNHSQSKTKTDAQKEL

-922 LQVEATRLGLIRSP
+922 LQVEATRLGLIRP
-936 AGRGRGRGKMALEPG
+936 PVGRGRGRGKMAPEPG
-951 LVHVGRGRGRSRE
+951 SMHVGRGRGRSRE
-964 MMARCGSVNRMVV
+964 MMARGGAVNRMVV

-1002 NFGEIEDFRDQDANS
+1002 KFGEIEDLRDQDANS

-1055 ATEPEEEEAK
+1055 TTEPEEEEAK
-1065 DDDTTKEA
+1065 DEDNKKEA

-1079 EEEEEEEEDD
+1079 EEEEEEEEEDD

>member
-1 MIVTSVGCPA
+1 
-11 LRQLKLCCHAVKHF
+11 
-25 RPTCQW
+25 
-31 RETEG
+31 
-36 LKAYIFVDDESRIIE
+36 
-51 THFHFIDSIIVFL
+51 
-64 TMIIENV
+64 MIIENV

-96 VVALVKKDKPEKD
+96 VVALVKKDKPEKE
-109 LKALCADQLEVF
+109 LKLLCADQLDVF
-121 LQKETTGFVDK
+121 LQKETMGFVDK
-132 LFESLTTKNYL
+132 LFECLMTKNYL
-143 GNPAAKEVPKEEV
+143 GIPAAMETPKEEV
-156 KPPAVKA
+156 KLPLIKSDIM
-163 ETVEAETLEEEREN
+163 EAETPEEREN

-182 PLRNRPDFND
+182 PLRSRPDFNES
-192 ARGRDDRRRDER
+192 RSRDDRRRDDR

-210 RHGKSGGES
+210 RHGKSS
-219 NRERE
+219 SDSHRERE

-229 RGSPRGRSYSRSLS
+229 RGSPRGRSYSRSHS

-251 KSRDREHRGGRDFK
+251 KSRDGEHRGGRDFK

-270 ERKDTDCYN
+270 ERKDADCYN
-279 SSNKSGSQQQQQQ
+279 SSITSGSQQQ
-292 QQQHPPPLLPLP
+292 HPKPLLPLP
-304 TPPHQFSSTSS
+304 TPNPFSSSS
-315 AGVSGAGGVPIVTPA
+315 STKSSGVGGVPIATPA
-330 HLPDSTTDSWSGY
+330 HLPDSLTDSFSGY
-343 YGTQRLDGAGKTF
+343 YSTQRKDGVGKPF
-356 GSKSVSLKQR
+356 SNKVASLKQR

-399 NMIPFPPPPVMP
+399 SIIPFPPPPVMP
-411 PTGLPRPPITEPP
+411 PTGLPIPPITEPP

-429 PAMPPFGQPPP
+429 PSMPPYGQPPP

-448 PPLIATSGID
+448 PPLIATSGTD

-463 TAITSSPP
+463 TAITSSPTVR
-471 IGPPG
+471 PPG
-476 VGRPPPTLPPPPSP
+476 VGLPPTLPPPPPPPPSS
-490 SSSVSLRPQYVQSE
+490 SSSVSLRPQYTQSE

-545 SNEGQGSRA
+545 SSEGQVCRA
-554 ANIVIQTEPATAAST
+554 ANIVIQTEPDTSPSS
-569 PGNNVC
+569 PGNNVS
-575 RFNAEQDNRKRTI
+575 RFNNDQDNRKRSM
-588 GPSTAE
+588 GPSTAD
-594 GPIVKKPWM
+594 GTAAKKPWM
-603 EKPNFNNQHKNTFP
+603 DKSSFNNQRKSNFP
-617 KRCYYVNTK
+617 KRYHYVNTK
-626 LEVRKI
+626 LEVRKV
-632 PRDLNNIAKLNE
+632 PRELNNITKLNE

-682 TEAVLNNRFI
+682 IEAVLNNRFI

-702 NVTGLQEQSSGSQPA
+702 NPAGLQHDQSSASQAA
-717 GSAASPAL
+717 GSVPSPAPPYSSV
-725 LQQQQQHGNMHKGIK
+725 HRGIK
-740 QHSPAAYVLNNI
+740 PHNPSAYVLNKI
-752 VPKHCVPALPG
+752 APKPCLSAVSGTPA
-763 LAAGTRLDGL
+763 AAKPDIST
-773 NPNADA
+773 PNTDNF
-779 LTVVPALTNPQKSPY
+779 TVVPAMTNSQKNVYS
-794 TSTGLKSSS
+794 SAALKSS
-803 KSFGRTG
+803 KSLGKTG

-823 EAIKLQQDMRKKKQE
+823 EALKLQQDMRKKKQD
-838 MLKTQ
+838 MLKAQ
-843 MECQKALINRLDK
+843 IECQKVLINRLEK

-867 IMKTLKELTEKIAQL
+867 IMKTLKELSEKIAQL
-882 QNEMNPAS
+882 QTEMIPNPTS

-922 LQVEATRLGLIRSP
+922 LQVEATRLGLLRP
-936 AGRGRGRGKMALEPG
+936 PVGRGRGRGKMEPG
-951 LVHVGRGRGRSRE
+951 SAHVGRGRGRSRE
-964 MMARCGSVNRMVV
+964 MMSRGGAVNRMVV

-987 GVTQEEK
+987 GVTPEEK
-994 EELMPHFV
+994 AELMQHFV
-1002 NFGEIEDFRDQDANS
+1002 KFGEIEDVRDQDANS
-1017 VVMTFKTRSEAEN
+1017 VIMTFKTRSEAEN
-1030 AANQGAKFKGRVLQI
+1030 AANQGAKFKGRALQI
-1045 SWYKPKTPSV
+1045 AWYKPKTPSV
-1055 ATEPEEEEAK
+1055 TTEPEDEDSK
-1065 DDDTTKEA
+1065 DEDNTKEA

-1079 EEEEEEEEDD
+1079 EEAEEEEEEEDD

>member
-1 MIVTSVGCPA
+1 MN
-11 LRQLKLCCHAVKHF
+11 
-25 RPTCQW
+25 
-31 RETEG
+31 
-36 LKAYIFVDDESRIIE
+36 
-51 THFHFIDSIIVFL
+51 SIIFFL

-96 VVALVKKDKPEKD
+96 VVALVKKDKSEKE
-109 LKALCADQLEVF
+109 LKALCADQLDVF

-132 LFESLTTKNYL
+132 LFECLTTKNYL
-143 GNPAAKEVPKEEV
+143 GNPAAKEAPKEEV
-156 KPPAVKA
+156 KPPAVKSDV
-163 ETVEAETLEEEREN
+163 VEAETLEEEREN
-177 RRRRS
+177 RWRRS
-182 PLRNRPDFND
+182 PLRNRSDFES
-192 ARGRDDRRRDER
+192 RSRDDRRRDER

-210 RHGKSGGES
+210 RHGKSGS
-219 NRERE
+219 DSHRERE

-229 RGSPRGRSYSRSLS
+229 RGSPRGRSYSRS

-265 SKFEL
+265 SKFEV
-270 ERKDTDCYN
+270 ERKDTDGCN
-279 SSNKSGSQQQQQQ
+279 SLTTSGS

-304 TPPHQFSSTSS
+304 TPPHPFSSSTSSS
-315 AGVSGAGGVPIVTPA
+315 AGVSGAGGVPVATLA
-330 HLPDSTTDSWSGY
+330 RLPDSTTDSWSSY
-343 YGTQRLDGAGKTF
+343 YGKQRQDGVGKPF
-356 GSKSVSLKQR
+356 NNKSVSLKQR

-376 VRGDLCPFDHG
+376 VRGDLCLFDHG

-411 PTGLPRPPITEPP
+411 PAGMPMPPITEPP
-424 PPLRM
+424 PSLRI
-429 PAMPPFGQPPP
+429 PSMPPYGQPPP
-440 PGVFPMSG
+440 PGVFPM
-448 PPLIATSGID
+448 TD
-458 TPNHQ
+458 
-463 TAITSSPP
+463 
-471 IGPPG
+471 
-476 VGRPPPTLPPPPSP
+476 
-490 SSSVSLRPQYVQSE
+490 
-504 YNYDP
+504 NYDP

-516 PGLTAAG
+516 PGLTPAG

-545 SNEGQGSRA
+545 SSEGQGSRA
-554 ANIVIQTEPATAAST
+554 ANIVIQTEPATVAST
-569 PGNNVC
+569 PGSNVS
-575 RFNAEQDNRKRTI
+575 RFNTEQDSRKRAM
-588 GPSTAE
+588 GHSTAE
-594 GPIVKKPWM
+594 GPAAKKPWM
-603 EKPNFNNQHKNTFP
+603 EKTNFNNQHKSSFP
-617 KRCYYVNTK
+617 KRNHYVNTK

-632 PRDLNNIAKLNE
+632 PRELNNITKLNE

-702 NVTGLQEQSSGSQPA
+702 NATGLQQQEQSSGSQAA
-717 GSAASPAL
+717 GSAPSQGP
-725 LQQQQQHGNMHKGIK
+725 QHSSVHKQGIK
-740 QHSPAAYVLNNI
+740 QHNPAAYVLNKT
-752 VPKHCVPALPG
+752 VPKHRPPA
-763 LAAGTRLDGL
+763 AAGTTPPAKTDSQS
-773 NPNADA
+773 PNTD
-779 LTVVPALTNPQKSPY
+779 TVAPALTNTQKGPY
-794 TSTGLKSSS
+794 TSTALKSSS
-803 KSFGRTG
+803 KSLGKTG

-823 EAIKLQQDMRKKKQE
+823 EALKLQQDMRKKKQE

-843 MECQKALINRLDK
+843 IECQKALINRLEK

-867 IMKTLKELTEKIAQL
+867 IMKTLKELTDKIAQL

-890 QAQKEL
+890 QVSSTKPNHSQTKTKTDAQKEL

-922 LQVEATRLGLIRSP
+922 LQVEATRLGLIRPP
-936 AGRGRGRGKMALEPG
+936 AGRGRGRGKMAPEPG
-951 LVHVGRGRGRSRE
+951 SMHVGRGRGRSRE
-964 MMARCGSVNRMVV
+964 MVARGGAVNRMVV

-1002 NFGEIEDFRDQDANS
+1002 KFGEIEDLRDQDANS

-1055 ATEPEEEEAK
+1055 TTEPEEEEAK
-1065 DDDTTKEA
+1065 DEDNKKET

-1079 EEEEEEEEDD
+1079 EEEEEEEEEEDD

>member
-1 MIVTSVGCPA
+1 
-11 LRQLKLCCHAVKHF
+11 
-25 RPTCQW
+25 
-31 RETEG
+31 
-36 LKAYIFVDDESRIIE
+36 
-51 THFHFIDSIIVFL
+51 
-64 TMIIENV
+64 MIIENV

-96 VVALVKKDKPEKD
+96 VVALVKKDKPEKE
-109 LKALCADQLEVF
+109 LKALCADQLDVF
-121 LQKETTGFVDK
+121 LQKETMGFVDK
-132 LFESLTTKNYL
+132 LFECLTTKNYL
-143 GNPAAKEVPKEEV
+143 GIPAAKEAPKEEV
-156 KPPAVKA
+156 KPPAVKSDV
-163 ETVEAETLEEEREN
+163 VEAETPEEEREN

-182 PLRNRPDFND
+182 PLRNRPDFNES
-192 ARGRDDRRRDER
+192 RSRDDRRRDER

-210 RHGKSGGES
+210 RHGKSGS
-219 NRERE
+219 DSHRERE

-229 RGSPRGRSYSRSLS
+229 RGSPRGRSYSRSRSRS

-279 SSNKSGSQQQQQQ
+279 SSNTSGS

-304 TPPHQFSSTSS
+304 TPPHPFSSSSSSS
-315 AGVSGAGGVPIVTPA
+315 AGVSGATGVPIATPA

-343 YGTQRLDGAGKTF
+343 YGSQRQDGVGKPF
-356 GSKSVSLKQR
+356 SNKGASLKQR

-399 NMIPFPPPPVMP
+399 SMIPFPPPPVMP
-411 PTGLPRPPITEPP
+411 PAGLPMPPITEPP

-429 PAMPPFGQPPP
+429 PSMPPYGQPPP
-440 PGVFPMSG
+440 PGVFPM
-448 PPLIATSGID
+448 TD
-458 TPNHQ
+458 
-463 TAITSSPP
+463 
-471 IGPPG
+471 
-476 VGRPPPTLPPPPSP
+476 
-490 SSSVSLRPQYVQSE
+490 
-504 YNYDP
+504 NYDP

-516 PGLTAAG
+516 PGLTGAG
-523 RNPYRQFIPRVQTQR
+523 RNQYRQFIPRVQTQR

-545 SNEGQGSRA
+545 SSEGQGSRA
-554 ANIVIQTEPATAAST
+554 ANIVIQTEPATVASI
-569 PGNNVC
+569 PGSNVS
-575 RFNAEQDNRKRTI
+575 RFNTDQDNRKRTM
-588 GPSTAE
+588 GPSTTE
-594 GPIVKKPWM
+594 GPAAKKPWM
-603 EKPNFNNQHKNTFP
+603 EKPNFNNQHKSSFP
-617 KRCYYVNTK
+617 KRYHYVNTK

-632 PRDLNNIAKLNE
+632 PRELNNITKLNE

-702 NVTGLQEQSSGSQPA
+702 NATGIQQQEQSSVSQAA
-717 GSAASPAL
+717 GSVPN
-725 LQQQQQHGNMHKGIK
+725 QGPQHSSVHKGIK
-740 QHSPAAYVLNNI
+740 QHSPAAYVLNKT
-752 VPKHCVPALPG
+752 VLKHRLPTG
-763 LAAGTRLDGL
+763 AVVAATNKLDSL
-773 NPNADA
+773 NPNTDA
-779 LTVVPALTNPQKSPY
+779 VTVAPALTNTQKGPY
-794 TSTGLKSSS
+794 TSTALKSSS
-803 KSFGRTG
+803 KSLGKTG

-823 EAIKLQQDMRKKKQE
+823 EALKLQQDMRKKKQE
-838 MLKTQ
+838 MLQTQ
-843 MECQKALINRLDK
+843 IECQKALINRLEK

-882 QNEMNPAS
+882 QNEMNPNPAS
-890 QAQKEL
+890 QVPSAKPNHSGSKTKTDAQKEL

-922 LQVEATRLGLIRSP
+922 LQVEASRLGLIRP
-936 AGRGRGRGKMALEPG
+936 PVGRGRGRGKMALEPG
-951 LVHVGRGRGRSRE
+951 AMHMGRGRGRSRE
-964 MMARCGSVNRMVV
+964 MMGRSGPVNRMVV

-1002 NFGEIEDFRDQDANS
+1002 KFGEIEDVRDQDANS

-1055 ATEPEEEEAK
+1055 TTEPEEEEAK
-1065 DDDTTKEA
+1065 DEDNTKET

-1079 EEEEEEEEDD
+1079 EEEEEEEEEDD

>member
-1 MIVTSVGCPA
+1 C
-11 LRQLKLCCHAVKHF
+11 L
-25 RPTCQW
+25 
-31 RETEG
+31 
-36 LKAYIFVDDESRIIE
+36 
-51 THFHFIDSIIVFL
+51 
-64 TMIIENV
+64 
-71 EALKSWLAKLLEP
+71 
-84 ICDAD
+84 CDAD

-96 VVALVKKDKPEKD
+96 VVALVKKDKPEKE
-109 LKALCADQLEVF
+109 LKALCADQLDVF

-132 LFESLTTKNYL
+132 LFECLTTKNYL

-156 KPPAVKA
+156 KPPAVKSDV
-163 ETVEAETLEEEREN
+163 VEVKRNSDTFIGYNTTLKIH
-177 RRRRS
+177 
-182 PLRNRPDFND
+182 
-192 ARGRDDRRRDER
+192 RDDRRRDER

-210 RHGKSGGES
+210 RHGKSVNDS
-219 NRERE
+219 HR
-224 RHERR
+224 ERR
-229 RGSPRGRSYSRSLS
+229 RGSPRGRSYSRSRS

-251 KSRDREHRGGRDFK
+251 KSRDREHRGDFK

-279 SSNKSGSQQQQQQ
+279 SSNTSGSQQQQQQ
-292 QQQHPPPLLPLP
+292 HPSPLLPLP
-304 TPPHQFSSTSS
+304 TPPHPFSSSSS
-315 AGVSGAGGVPIVTPA
+315 AGVSGPGGVPVVTPA

-343 YGTQRLDGAGKTF
+343 YGTQRQDVVGKPFNNKT
-356 GSKSVSLKQR
+356 VSLKQR

-411 PTGLPRPPITEPP
+411 PTGLPMPPITEPP

-429 PAMPPFGQPPP
+429 PAMPPYGQPPP
-440 PGVFPMSG
+440 PGVFPMTGKYLSLFIFFHLNFFTLWL
-448 PPLIATSGID
+448 LIRFFIFPALRL
-458 TPNHQ
+458 
-463 TAITSSPP
+463 
-471 IGPPG
+471 G
-476 VGRPPPTLPPPPSP
+476 VFYVCVCVHFYTLD
-490 SSSVSLRPQYVQSE
+490 
-504 YNYDP
+504 NYDP

-569 PGNNVC
+569 PGSNVS
-575 RFNAEQDNRKRTI
+575 RFNTEQDSRKRTMV
-588 GPSTAE
+588 PSTAE
-594 GPIVKKPWM
+594 GPAAKKPWL
-603 EKPNFNNQHKNTFP
+603 EKPSFNNQHKNTFP
-617 KRCYYVNTK
+617 KRYHYVNTK

-632 PRDLNNIAKLNE
+632 PRELNNITKLNE

-682 TEAVLNNRFI
+682 IEAVLNNRFI

-702 NVTGLQEQSSGSQPA
+702 NNTGLQQPEQSSGSQV
-717 GSAASPAL
+717 
-725 LQQQQQHGNMHKGIK
+725 GIK
-740 QHSPAAYVLNNI
+740 QHSPAAYVLNKT
-752 VPKHCVPALPG
+752 VPKHHLQALPG
-763 LAAGTRLDGL
+763 VTATTKPGSL
-773 NPNADA
+773 NTNTDVV
-779 LTVVPALTNPQKSPY
+779 TVRCSLYKGPY
-794 TSTGLKSSS
+794 TSTALKSSS
-803 KSFGRTG
+803 KSFGKTG

-823 EAIKLQQDMRKKKQE
+823 EALKLQQDMRKQKQE

-843 MECQKALINRLDK
+843 IECQKALINRLEK

-867 IMKTLKELTEKIAQL
+867 VMKTLKELTEKIAQL

-890 QAQKEL
+890 QVSSAKPNHGQSKTKTDAQKEL

-901 DFHKKMSSGED
+901 DFHKKMTSGED

-922 LQVEATRLGLIRSP
+922 LQVEATRLGLIRP
-936 AGRGRGRGKMALEPG
+936 PLGRGRGRGKMALEHG
-951 LVHVGRGRGRSRE
+951 SVHVGRGRGRSRE
-964 MMARCGSVNRMVV
+964 MMARSGTVNRMVV

-994 EELMPHFV
+994 DELRPHFV
-1002 NFGEIEDFRDQDANS
+1002 KFGEVEDVRDQDANS

-1055 ATEPEEEEAK
+1055 TTEPEEEEAK
-1065 DDDTTKEA
+1065 DEDNAKEA

-1079 EEEEEEEEDD
+1079 EEEEEEEDD